1 MCELVEMN
9 SSPGLANP
17 PSQLHIIQ
25 SAAST
30 PSPHLNEHSIPKT
43 PKSPFS
49 GAARMMTPLASPM
62 KKAIASVHTYLE
74 EVGHLTKLDPQDSWL
89 PITESR
95 NGNAYY
101 AAFHTLSSG
110 IGFQALLLPLAFT
123 TLGWVWGV
131 ISLSLAFVWQLYTL
145 WLLIQLH
152 ESVPGTRY
160 SRYLR
165 LSMAAFGERL
175 GKILALFPTLYLAGG
190 TCVSLI
196 MMGGSTLKI
205 FFHTVCGTTC
215 NANSL
220 STVEWYIV
228 FVCSAIILT
237 QLPNLNSIAGVSLIG
252 ATTAVTYCTLTWV
265 LSVLKIRP
273 TGVSYEPV
281 RTKSDVANVCSV
293 LNALGIIAFAFRGH
307 NLVLEIQGTMPST
320 VKNPSSVPMWKGVK
334 FSYLII
340 ACCLFPMAVG
350 GYWAYGN
357 LIPAN
362 GGLLSALD
370 EYHRND
376 TSRVIL
382 GLTSLFVVINCL
394 TSFQIYAMPAFDN
407 LEFRYTSNK
416 NGPCPWWL
424 RTGIRVFYGCLTFF
438 ISVALPFLKSLAGL
452 IGGIALPVTLAYPC
466 LMWIRIKKPQKFSS
480 MWWLNWLLGSL
491 GMILSLLLVF
501 GAIWTIATQGIP
513 IHFFKPE

>member
-1 MCELVEMN
+1 MAKMNELTEMN
-9 SSPGLANP
+9 SSPTLSTN
-17 PSQLHIIQ
+17 IIQ
-25 SAAST
+25 SATSS
-30 PSPHLNEHSIPKT
+30 PSPYRDSVPRT

-49 GAARMMTPLASPM
+49 ARMMSPLASPM
-62 KKAIASVHTYLE
+62 KRAISSMQTYLE
-74 EVGHLTKLDPQDSWL
+74 EVGHLTKLDPQDLWL

-123 TLGWVWGV
+123 SLGWAWGI
-131 ISLSLAFVWQLYTL
+131 ISLSLAFIWQLYTL

-165 LSMAAFGERL
+165 LSMAAFGEKL
-175 GKILALFPTLYLAGG
+175 GKLLALFPTLYLAGG
-190 TCVSLI
+190 TCVTLI
-196 MMGGSTLKI
+196 MIGGSTLKI
-205 FFHTVCGTTC
+205 FIHTVCSTTC
-215 NANSL
+215 FANSL
-220 STVEWYIV
+220 STVELYIL
-228 FVCSAIILT
+228 FVCSAVILS

-252 ATTAVTYCTLTWV
+252 AVTAVTYCTLTWS
-265 LSVLKIRP
+265 LSMSKTRP
-273 TGVSYEPV
+273 SGLSYEPV
-281 RTKSDVANVCSV
+281 RTKSDVENICSV

-320 VKNPSSVPMWKGVK
+320 TKTPSSVPMWNGVK

-340 ACCLFPMAVG
+340 ASCLFPMAIG

-357 LIPAN
+357 LIPGN
-362 GGLLSALD
+362 GGLFSALD
-370 EYHRND
+370 QYHRND

-382 GLTSLFVVINCL
+382 GLTSLLVVINSL
-394 TSFQIYAMPAFDN
+394 TSFQIYAMPVFDN
-407 LEFRYTSNK
+407 LEFRYTSTK
-416 NGPCPWWL
+416 NRPCPWWL
-424 RTGIRVFYGCLTFF
+424 RTGIRLFFGCLAFL
-438 ISVALPFLKSLAGL
+438 ISVALPFLKDLAAL

-466 LMWIRIKKPQKFSS
+466 FMWVRIKKPEKCSL
-480 MWWLNWLLGSL
+480 MWWLNWALGSL
-491 GMILSLLLVF
+491 GIVLSITLVC
-501 GAIWTIATQGIP
+501 GATWTIVTQGIS